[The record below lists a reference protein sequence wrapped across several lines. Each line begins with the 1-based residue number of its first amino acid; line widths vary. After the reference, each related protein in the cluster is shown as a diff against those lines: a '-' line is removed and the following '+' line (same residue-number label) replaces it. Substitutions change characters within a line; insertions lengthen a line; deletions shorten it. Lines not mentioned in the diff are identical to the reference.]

1 MKISGFHI
9 MIKFC
14 HEFDTFCDV
23 QIEEVT
29 VEDSLDASG
38 DHGDQVEESL
48 GVVAVD
54 PVEYVQRPVAAEGK
68 QVVAGDRLGLARL
81 ADHKQLGQ
89 DCNRLQVDRER
100 PQYLH
105 HHQEYIKSN

>member
-1 MKISGFHI
+1 MSGSHVTITFRHD
-9 MIKFC
+9 FV
-14 HEFDTFCDV
+14 TFCDV
-23 QIEEVT
+23 KIEEVT

-68 QVVAGDRLGLARL
+68 QIMARDRLGLAGL
-81 ADHKQLGQ
+81 TDHKQLRQ
-89 DCNRLQVDRER
+89 DCNRLQIDRER
-100 PQYLH
+100 PQDLH
-105 HHQEYIKSN
+105 RQEYIKSN